1 MVRGFIVNLD
11 TNGTLPL
18 AEILEKVNKVDV
30 ELIVITANVSS
41 LIPLNWH
48 LLLGSKGPC

>member
-11 TNGTLPL
+11 TNGRLPL
-18 AEILEKVNKVDV
+18 AEILEKVNKEDV

-41 LIPLNWH
+41 LILLNWH
-48 LLLGSKGPC
+48 LLHGNIGPC